1 MRSNRKFLML
11 GLMVAALFLLG
22 AATVSAAGPETGI
35 QPYEIK
41 LVVDE
46 QGGWAIP
53 SLGGLDLG
61 LNSATFE
68 SVAKTLGL
76 QMQVPRLDPALVKM
90 AMDNNIQTI
99 ALIKEGEV
107 NTILVNNQPA
117 TAITLSDAALDLVA
131 GFVPDLET
139 LIGGL
144 NRTYVAVGVQ
154 LPVKEGTPI
163 ALDLGARMGAVAAA
177 EAPATTVDLGV
188 TISPEGKL
196 VSMGGMDPALLG
208 VALPALD
215 ISLLQTLGMNQLD
228 ARVTSTGLTLIANNE
243 ELATMTWDAKQIEAV
258 PVLYTKLT
266 GAELPAQ
273 AESVLAVAEGWL
285 ADSQI
290 NLTAFVAEQPKEERP
305 HLALGRP
312 LAVQILKDG
321 NLSVEG
327 FAVRTGF
334 EATIAQYE
342 GLLGPVAVSWNGEQ
356 GRLTPVVGDM
366 VMPSLSVDPGFL
378 TTAMGSLLG
387 ETMDWNLIAESLS
400 FADVSLTLA
409 SEGAKAPDAALLGY
423 EQHPA
428 PATFVAT
435 SAVKISRS
443 TGDIAVLGTTLPLGF
458 VEGLTGLEITNVVT
472 QQVSPFEG
480 VESLGVR
487 LGPNGLAI
495 TVNGQRAMLAWDEQ
509 TRDNLVA
516 LAVKLFVDSYQGPA
530 PTGGLLQDP
539 VATLMAALKK
549 ADLGALQDA
558 VAALN
563 QGEVGFSVSL
573 QEGALPESSWAGTL
587 AGLQPLLDRVAPPAS

>member
-266 GAELPAQ
+266 GAEPRHRRKACWRWPKG
-273 AESVLAVAEGWL
+273 GWP
-285 ADSQI
+285 
-290 NLTAFVAEQPKEERP
+290 TA
-305 HLALGRP
+305 
-312 LAVQILKDG
+312 
-321 NLSVEG
+321 
-327 FAVRTGF
+327 
-334 EATIAQYE
+334 
-342 GLLGPVAVSWNGEQ
+342 
-356 GRLTPVVGDM
+356 
-366 VMPSLSVDPGFL
+366 
-378 TTAMGSLLG
+378 
-387 ETMDWNLIAESLS
+387 
-400 FADVSLTLA
+400 
-409 SEGAKAPDAALLGY
+409 
-423 EQHPA
+423 
-428 PATFVAT
+428 
-435 SAVKISRS
+435 RS
-443 TGDIAVLGTTLPLGF
+443 T
-458 VEGLTGLEITNVVT
+458 
-472 QQVSPFEG
+472 
-480 VESLGVR
+480 
-487 LGPNGLAI
+487 
-495 TVNGQRAMLAWDEQ
+495 
-509 TRDNLVA
+509 
-516 LAVKLFVDSYQGPA
+516 
-530 PTGGLLQDP
+530 
-539 VATLMAALKK
+539 
-549 ADLGALQDA
+549 
-558 VAALN
+558 
-563 QGEVGFSVSL
+563 
-573 QEGALPESSWAGTL
+573 
-587 AGLQPLLDRVAPPAS
+587 

>member
-1 MRSNRKFLML
+1 M
-11 GLMVAALFLLG
+11 
-22 AATVSAAGPETGI
+22 
-35 QPYEIK
+35 
-41 LVVDE
+41 
-46 QGGWAIP
+46 
-53 SLGGLDLG
+53 
-61 LNSATFE
+61 
-68 SVAKTLGL
+68 
-76 QMQVPRLDPALVKM
+76 
-90 AMDNNIQTI
+90 
-99 ALIKEGEV
+99 
-107 NTILVNNQPA
+107 
-117 TAITLSDAALDLVA
+117 
-131 GFVPDLET
+131 
-139 LIGGL
+139 
-144 NRTYVAVGVQ
+144 
-154 LPVKEGTPI
+154 
-163 ALDLGARMGAVAAA
+163 
-177 EAPATTVDLGV
+177 
-188 TISPEGKL
+188 
-196 VSMGGMDPALLG
+196 
-208 VALPALD
+208 
-215 ISLLQTLGMNQLD
+215 
-228 ARVTSTGLTLIANNE
+228 
-243 ELATMTWDAKQIEAV
+243 
-258 PVLYTKLT
+258 
-266 GAELPAQ
+266 
-273 AESVLAVAEGWL
+273 LAVAEGWL

-342 GLLGPVAVSWNGEQ
+342 GLLGPLAVSWNGEQ

-458 VEGLTGLEITNVVT
+458 VEGLTGMEITNVVT
-472 QQVSPFEG
+472 RQVSPFEG

-530 PTGGLLQDP
+530 PKGGLLQDP

-573 QEGALPESSWAGTL
+573 QEGLCQSPPGRARWPACSHCWTWS
-587 AGLQPLLDRVAPPAS
+587 LLRPRRSAPPAWPPAACPCGHAAGSVSRFLAPSTSLPRLSLVPRDAPQREQSQDWWRGPPMLYSHTVPRTRGARHSLDGEPTPPSRHAGLRGSCRVTAAMRRISCSR